1 MSLLGVKRT
10 SPIALHM
17 SAFDPK
23 ADITGPAPTLPMCA
37 SNALR
42 LHSPSLE
49 GDMRRR
55 QFITLLGGAVISWPL
70 ATNAQQQRIRRVAV
84 LSVAVAPNSYDFE
97 LAHELA
103 KLGYIEGNNIA
114 YDIRGA
120 EGDSTRLPQLASEL
134 LAKKPEVI
142 VGSTST
148 VAVALANATR
158 EVPIV
163 MMVVGDPI
171 ALGLTDSMSR
181 PSRNVTGFTMSTAV
195 LAAKRLELL
204 RELVPGIGKV
214 GFLRVR
220 DNPITK
226 RTGEE
231 VQTAA
236 DRLGLKI
243 VALPVTSGAD
253 ISAAFTIAE
262 KEGVAAVLID
272 GDPLMVRFSGTIVDE
287 CLVRDLPVMH
297 PWPFEVRNG
306 ALISYG
312 PAIVENYS
320 RTAVYVDRILK
331 GVNVAELPFEEP
343 TQFKLAINL
352 RTARS
357 IGITVSPVLL
367 ARADEVIE

>member
-1 MSLLGVKRT
+1 S
-10 SPIALHM
+10 
-17 SAFDPK
+17 
-23 ADITGPAPTLPMCA
+23 
-37 SNALR
+37 
-42 LHSPSLE
+42 
-49 GDMRRR
+49 
-55 QFITLLGGAVISWPL
+55 
-70 ATNAQQQRIRRVAV
+70 AQQHIRRVAV
-84 LSVAVAPNSYDFE
+84 LSVGVAPQSREFA

-103 KLGYIEGNNIA
+103 KLGYIEGNNIT

-120 EGDSTRLPQLASEL
+120 EGDSSRLPQLALEL
-134 LAKKPEVI
+134 VAKKPEVI

-148 VAVALANATR
+148 VAVVLANATR
-158 EVPIV
+158 EIPIV

-171 ALGLTDSMSR
+171 ALGLSNSMSH
-181 PSRNVTGFTMSTAV
+181 PSRNVTGFTMSTTA

-204 RELVPGIGKV
+204 RELVPGIRKV
-214 GFLRVR
+214 AFLRVR

-236 DRLGLKI
+236 DTLGLKI
-243 VALPVTSGAD
+243 VSLPVASGAD
-253 ISAAFTIAE
+253 ITTAFTIAE
-262 KEGVAAVLID
+262 KEGVTALLID
-272 GDPLMVRFSGTIVDE
+272 GDPLMVRFSGTIIDE
-287 CLVRDLPVMH
+287 CLVRDLPAMH

-320 RTAVYVDRILK
+320 RTALYVDRILR
-331 GVNVAELPFEEP
+331 GISIGELPFEEP
-343 TQFKLAINL
+343 TQIKLAINL

-357 IGITVSPVLL
+357 IGVTVSPTLL

>member
-1 MSLLGVKRT
+1 MKRREF
-10 SPIALHM
+10 IA
-17 SAFDPK
+17 
-23 ADITGPAPTLPMCA
+23 
-37 SNALR
+37 
-42 LHSPSLE
+42 
-49 GDMRRR
+49 
-55 QFITLLGGAVISWPL
+55 LLGGSATIWPL
-70 ATNAQQQRIRRVAV
+70 AIGAQQHIRRVAV
-84 LSVAVAPNSYDFE
+84 LSVGVAPQSRDFA

-103 KLGYIEGNNIA
+103 KLGYIEGNNIT

-120 EGDSTRLPQLASEL
+120 EGDSSRLPQLALEL
-134 LAKKPEVI
+134 VAKKPEVI

-148 VAVALANATR
+148 VAVVLANATR
-158 EVPIV
+158 EIPIV

-171 ALGLTDSMSR
+171 ALGLSNSMSR
-181 PSRNVTGFTMSTAV
+181 PSRNVTGFTMSTTA

-204 RELVPGIGKV
+204 RELVPGIRKV
-214 GFLRVR
+214 AFLRVS

-236 DRLGLKI
+236 DTLGLKI
-243 VALPVTSGAD
+243 VSLPVASGAD
-253 ISAAFTIAE
+253 IVTAFTIAE
-262 KEGVAAVLID
+262 KEGVTAILID

-287 CLVRDLPVMH
+287 CLVRDLPAMH

-320 RTAVYVDRILK
+320 RTASYVDRILR
-331 GVNVAELPFEEP
+331 GISIGELPFEEP

-357 IGITVSPVLL
+357 IGLTVSPSLL
-367 ARADEVIE
+367 SRADEVIE